1 MSEENLTMNIEET
14 DQEDREKTPEPAETK
29 TYPPITLNGLN
40 NMKKLVEIAIKRG
53 AYLPSEIKLV
63 GTIYDDFSL
72 GLEGISASNVKKV

>member
-1 MSEENLTMNIEET
+1 MSEENVTMNIEEVPK
-14 DQEDREKTPEPAETK
+14 DDREKTPEPVEPK
-29 TYPPITLNGLN
+29 TYPSITLNGLN
-40 NMKKLVEIAIKRG
+40 NMKKFVEIAIKWG